1 MTAATKNRKGI
12 RATRPMPTAEH
23 VRALSRTI
31 ASKKIAVER
40 RTWNDL
46 SICFMIAPNDSSRG
60 FRMAGQE
67 FPHVFQNLRVHR
79 QRHFARRSIL
89 LARMINPE
97 KSRPDL
103 RQIHLS
109 PMPKRKRRARNNKS
123 LRLQNSQIN
132 IPPNFTERQNR
143 ARL

>member
-1 MTAATKNRKGI
+1 
-12 RATRPMPTAEH
+12 
-23 VRALSRTI
+23 
-31 ASKKIAVER
+31 
-40 RTWNDL
+40 
-46 SICFMIAPNDSSRG
+46 
-60 FRMAGQE
+60 
-67 FPHVFQNLRVHR
+67 
-79 QRHFARRSIL
+79 
-89 LARMINPE
+89 MINPE

-143 ARL
+143 ARLQNFQFTLEVRSAVCQLARKRLVVRRRAPRRRRDVSVDQRKTIVALY